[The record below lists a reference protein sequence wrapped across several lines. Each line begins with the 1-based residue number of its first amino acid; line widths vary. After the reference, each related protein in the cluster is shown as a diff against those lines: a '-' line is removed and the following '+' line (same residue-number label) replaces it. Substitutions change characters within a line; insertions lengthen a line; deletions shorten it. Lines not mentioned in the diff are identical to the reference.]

1 MITLTFFLANA
12 LRPVRRDF
20 PDDCTIIIGRA
31 ATGPDFVV
39 LGDAPNFEV
48 RARSAHLSDD
58 HAVIVCRAGSVTLV
72 DRHSRNG
79 TFVRLDPA
87 RPHPL
92 DARPV
97 RLGHDL
103 VIVRDDPSR
112 PLPEYLGHLTPE
124 AFAAWVRAHLG
135 DHLSVELTTAPNAS
149 CLALVGPPL
158 HLLVRPVGE
167 ARTLDADASWWLRA
181 VVNTWNASARPLVDA
196 RPWRFEARST
206 SRRRALDL
214 ARRVAAAA
222 LPVLLVG
229 PAGAGRT
236 VLAQDLHDHGAAPDS
251 PFVTA
256 RCATL
261 TPASLARHFDLAG
274 DGTLFLDEVTDLSP
288 ATQSELL
295 SRLSSEPDGH
305 ASAAARILAATT
317 ADLASAAWSERL
329 DHDLRDHLALI
340 VLEVTPDSA
349 NTPAADP
356 GPAPTA
362 SVKNIAP
369 PATLG
374 RLFADMVFL
383 LAARDAGGCAPLSRR
398 VHMTY
403 QGADARLGALDVTVG
418 DRAGCDA
425 RIAVLQRDLRAHI
438 AGAPAVVEALRG
450 VLDE

>member
-12 LRPVRRDF
+12 LRPVRREF
-20 PDDCTIIIGRA
+20 PDDCTITIGRA
-31 ATGPDFVV
+31 VEGPDLVV
-39 LGDAPNFEV
+39 LGAAPAFEV
-48 RARSAHLSDD
+48 RARSPHLSDD
-58 HAVIVCRAGSVTLV
+58 HAVIVCRSGAVTLE
-72 DRHSRNG
+72 DRGSRNG

-103 VIVRDDPSR
+103 VVVRDDPSR
-112 PLPEYLGHLTPE
+112 PLPEYLGHLAPE
-124 AFAAWVRAHLG
+124 AFAAWLRAHLG
-135 DHLSVELTTAPNAS
+135 DRLSVELTPDPTATS
-149 CLALVGPPL
+149 LALVGTAL
-158 HLLVRPVGE
+158 HLAVRPVGE

-181 VVNTWNASARPLVDA
+181 VVNTWNASARPLTDA
-196 RPWRFEARST
+196 RPWRFEARSA

-214 ARRVAAAA
+214 ARRVAGTA

-229 PAGAGRT
+229 PSGAGRT
-236 VLAQDLHDHGAAPDS
+236 VLAQDLHDHGTAPDS

-261 TPASLARHFDLAG
+261 TPATLAGHLDLAG
-274 DGTLFLDEVTDLSP
+274 DGTLFLDELADLSA

-295 SRLSSEPDGH
+295 SRLSAGPRAH
-305 ASAAARILAATT
+305 HPPAARVLAATT
-317 ADLASAAWSERL
+317 SDLASAAWSERVQR
-329 DHDLRDHLALI
+329 DLRDRLALLVI
-340 VLEVTPDSA
+340 DVHADHADAAPPSA
-349 NTPAADP
+349 DV
-356 GPAPTA
+356 PAP
-362 SVKNIAP
+362 VKNIAP

-383 LAARDAGGCAPLSRR
+383 LAARDASGCAPLSRR

-418 DRAGCDA
+418 DRAACDA
-425 RIAVLQRDLRAHI
+425 KIAALQRELRAHV
-438 AGAPAVVEALRG
+438 ARAPAVMDALRG
-450 VLDE
+450 VLDG